1 MKKIFGAL
9 LIAVCIG
16 MAMPAQAQIHF
27 GVKGGLN
34 LSKASFSNVKENF
47 KKDNFTGF
55 FIGPMAEFNI
65 PIVGLGVDAAL
76 LFAQRG
82 IKVSDADAD
91 VTVKQNGIDIP
102 VNLKYNIGLGS
113 LAGIYLAAGP
123 DFYFDFEKK
132 TGIDKKKAEV
142 GINVGA
148 GLKLLNH
155 LQVGANYNIPLGDTA
170 DIDGGGSYK
179 TKTWQVSVAYIFPIL
194 LVLINSFKKKAYI
207 SRYPFAIPTDK
218 MFVGLENYV
227 NGLTKTGFFQAFG
240 WTLFITVFSV
250 AVILLCTSMC
260 AWYIN
265 RVTNTLTKTM
275 YMLCLFSMVVPFQ
288 MVMFTL
294 SKIANILKLNTP
306 WGLIII
312 YLGYG
317 AGLAVFMFSG
327 FVKSIPIEIEEAA
340 MIDGCT
346 PIQTFFKVVLPVMK
360 PTCVTVAILETM
372 WIWNDYLLPYLVL
385 DIKKYK
391 TISIAIQYL
400 KGGYGTIDMGA
411 MMGVLVLSIIPIIAF
426 YLACQKYII
435 EGVVAGAVKG

>member
-91 VTVKQNGIDIP
+91 V
-102 VNLKYNIGLGS
+102 
-113 LAGIYLAAGP
+113 
-123 DFYFDFEKK
+123 EKK

-179 TKTWQVSVAYIFPIL
+179 TKTWQVSVAYIF
-194 LVLINSFKKKAYI
+194 
-207 SRYPFAIPTDK
+207 
-218 MFVGLENYV
+218 
-227 NGLTKTGFFQAFG
+227 
-240 WTLFITVFSV
+240 
-250 AVILLCTSMC
+250 
-260 AWYIN
+260 
-265 RVTNTLTKTM
+265 
-275 YMLCLFSMVVPFQ
+275 
-288 MVMFTL
+288 
-294 SKIANILKLNTP
+294 
-306 WGLIII
+306 
-312 YLGYG
+312 
-317 AGLAVFMFSG
+317 
-327 FVKSIPIEIEEAA
+327 
-340 MIDGCT
+340 
-346 PIQTFFKVVLPVMK
+346 
-360 PTCVTVAILETM
+360 
-372 WIWNDYLLPYLVL
+372 
-385 DIKKYK
+385 
-391 TISIAIQYL
+391 
-400 KGGYGTIDMGA
+400 
-411 MMGVLVLSIIPIIAF
+411 
-426 YLACQKYII
+426 
-435 EGVVAGAVKG
+435 